1 MQARLNNISR
11 RRVNPW
17 LKQQPETYSNV
28 TTEPNLN
35 AESQPANRDKLVA
48 DLVSRSNLSATD
60 LNVRLLHLCLV
71 GARAGGTSQNLDWLL
86 RDALTQSTKV
96 VPDSPAPILEN
107 RTIAE
112 TTQPLTEEALEEHNR
127 TFTSFT
133 GRNSDGILPHS
144 DGLTSSASRYL
155 VPYSEVRATCSKSM
169 DTLSIP
175 TGRTRTLPRRDYIIS
190 LGSRSTTD
198 SEAWSD
204 PDIDRTQLIDIT
216 GTGALG
222 SATIPPHGQSA
233 LQNLY
238 DLLDGGAELS
248 DDVETLHTELRALR
262 TEVEHLRKA
271 DLPGNGTEVWPTL
284 HTVTCQDFSTPSTFL
299 EPPSYTWEKQHDHLH
314 GHRVVQPKSWE
325 FRHPEKPFTVYLEY
339 DCLLSKKKKRQE
351 QNSAASTLSSTALGD
366 NSIPTTHEYVHI
378 NSASLLESLKKFFS
392 TSPLLE
398 AYWAGGV
405 VDNNQTLHTPYYFF
419 YHVGDQLKA
428 YNSSLGDSTLEA
440 ELATFIEYLSAQS
453 VHIGDVVAKS
463 IYSRQIY
470 LKHLPFLFAPGT
482 LLVTESDGIHT
493 VVRQESAVNVQIT
506 SRESKSRPSLES
518 SDDISDA
525 CCSLEASEIRFDGRF
540 WAKTKPLQIRVS
552 SIRNQLITFNELD
565 HLPLELAPAAVRT
578 QLIQRGRKF
587 FDCRSSLYV
596 TCNANVNEVGMGDCV
611 RYMVDADAYRI
622 VHESGDRV
630 QHPIDRREGTEELLP
645 GDDPEDPFLLQL
657 PPRIQGFNMQDKT
670 WVSLLTA
677 GIEPVV
683 WDKAAFE
690 NLAIEKD
697 TKELI
702 QALIRNKI
710 KSDQSIDFVK
720 GKGTGLIVLLHG
732 GPGTGKTL
740 TAETVAEIAE
750 KPLYRITCG
759 AMGTTATEVEKNL
772 ESVFH
777 LGRRWGC
784 VVLLDEADVFLEQR
798 SLSDLARNA
807 LVSVFL
813 RVIEYFDGIMILTS
827 NRVATFD
834 EAFKSRIQL
843 ALHYQALDE
852 GQRRQVW
859 QSFVRNLESVDEP
872 VAIDDIKSR
881 IVELSKYSM
890 NGRQIRNVINTARQ
904 LARFKEEPLDFEHL
918 KRVIKV
924 SGRFDEYVRGV
935 NEVKDDEQWARE
947 NFIR

>member
-1 MQARLNNISR
+1 MPALHLITAQRKI
-11 RRVNPW
+11 NPW
-17 LKQQPETYSNV
+17 LKQQPETHGSV
-28 TTEPNLN
+28 TTQPN
-35 AESQPANRDKLVA
+35 AESQPPSRDKLVA
-48 DLVSRSNLSATD
+48 DLVSRSYLSATD
-60 LNVRLLHLCLV
+60 LNEKLLHLSLV
-71 GARAGGTSQNLDWLL
+71 GARTGGTSENLDRLL
-86 RDALTQSTKV
+86 RGALAQRTKEV
-96 VPDSPAPILEN
+96 LGDFAPILDN
-107 RTIAE
+107 RATAE
-112 TTQPLTEEALEEHNR
+112 ATCPLTEEALEQHNTVPPPR
-127 TFTSFT
+127 SIDRN
-133 GRNSDGILPHS
+133 GRPYNSSPVYRLIQS
-144 DGLTSSASRYL
+144 DLSDIW
-155 VPYSEVRATCSKSM
+155 ATVSKSM
-169 DTLSIP
+169 DASNNLR
-175 TGRTRTLPRRDYIIS
+175 GGTRSSRRDDMIS
-190 LGSRSTTD
+190 LESHSTAD
-198 SEAWSD
+198 SDSWSGPIVD
-204 PDIDRTQLIDIT
+204 GRQLIDIT
-216 GTGALG
+216 EAGTLNA
-222 SATIPPHGQSA
+222 ATIAPHGQSA

-238 DLLDGGAELS
+238 DLLDSGAELS
-248 DDVETLHTELRALR
+248 DDVGTLHAELRALR
-262 TEVEHLRKA
+262 TEVEQLRKA

-284 HTVTCQDFSTPSTFL
+284 HTIICPHSRTPLTFL
-299 EPPSYTWEKQHDHLH
+299 EYPSYTWEKQHDHLH
-314 GHRVVQPKSWE
+314 GHRVVQPRSWE
-325 FRHPEKPFTVYLEY
+325 SRHPEKPFTVYLEY
-339 DCLLSKKKKRQE
+339 DCLLSKKMKKQE
-351 QNSAASTLSSTALGD
+351 ESSAASSLPSVALGD
-366 NSIPTTHEYVHI
+366 DPIPTTHEYVHI
-378 NSASLLESLKKFFS
+378 NSTSLLGSLKKFFS
-392 TSPLLE
+392 ASQLLR

-405 VDNNQTLHTPYYFF
+405 VDQNQVLHAPYYFF
-419 YHVGDQLKA
+419 HHVGDQLKVFK
-428 YNSSLGDSTLEA
+428 SFLGDSTLEA
-440 ELATFIEYLSAQS
+440 ELATFIEYMSAQS
-453 VHIGDVVAKS
+453 VHIGDLMTKS
-463 IYSRQIY
+463 IVSRQIY

-482 LLVTESDGIHT
+482 LLATKHDDNYT
-493 VVRQESAVNVQIT
+493 VVCQRSALDVQIT
-506 SRESKSRPSLES
+506 SRESRPSLES
-518 SDDISDA
+518 DGDISDA
-525 CCSLEASEIRFDGRF
+525 NCSLDVSEIRFDGRF
-540 WAKTKPLQIRVS
+540 WAKTRPLQIRVS
-552 SIRNQLITFNELD
+552 SIRNQLIAFDELD
-565 HLPLELAPAAVRT
+565 HLPLDLAPAAVRS

-587 FDCRSSLYV
+587 FDCRLGLYV
-596 TCNANVNEVGMGDCV
+596 TCNAKVNEVGMGDCV

-630 QHPIDRREGTEELLP
+630 QHLTDRREGMEELFP
-645 GDDPEDPFLLQL
+645 GDDPEESFLLQL

-852 GQRRQVW
+852 GQRRRVW

-881 IVELSKYSM
+881 IAELSKYSM

-924 SGRFDEYVRGV
+924 SGKFDEYVRGV
-935 NEVKDDEQWARE
+935 VDAKSDEEWARE
-947 NFIR
+947 NYLR

>member
-1 MQARLNNISR
+1 MSARRINNSR
-11 RRVNPW
+11 YTVKPW
-17 LKQQPETYSNV
+17 LKQQPETHSNF
-28 TTEPNLN
+28 TTDPN
-35 AESQPANRDKLVA
+35 AELQPASL
-48 DLVSRSNLSATD
+48 LCLGHIFPLSATD
-60 LNVRLLHLCLV
+60 LNVKLLHLSLE
-71 GARAGGTSQNLDWLL
+71 GARIGGTSQNLDRLL
-86 RDALTQSTKV
+86 RDALTQSSKV
-96 VPDSPAPILEN
+96 IPDNPAPILED
-107 RTIAE
+107 RTTAE
-112 TTQPLTEEALEEHNR
+112 ITQPLTEEALQQHNR
-127 TFTSFT
+127 AFT
-133 GRNSDGILPHS
+133 GFTDCESDGFLSYSGGPSSLRSYYFVPHS
-144 DGLTSSASRYL
+144 
-155 VPYSEVRATCSKSM
+155 EV
-169 DTLSIP
+169 
-175 TGRTRTLPRRDYIIS
+175 
-190 LGSRSTTD
+190 
-198 SEAWSD
+198 
-204 PDIDRTQLIDIT
+204 
-216 GTGALG
+216 
-222 SATIPPHGQSA
+222 ATI
-233 LQNLY
+233 
-238 DLLDGGAELS
+238 
-248 DDVETLHTELRALR
+248 
-262 TEVEHLRKA
+262 
-271 DLPGNGTEVWPTL
+271 
-284 HTVTCQDFSTPSTFL
+284 
-299 EPPSYTWEKQHDHLH
+299 
-314 GHRVVQPKSWE
+314 
-325 FRHPEKPFTVYLEY
+325 
-339 DCLLSKKKKRQE
+339 
-351 QNSAASTLSSTALGD
+351 ALGD

-398 AYWAGGV
+398 AYWTGGV
-405 VDNNQTLHTPYYFF
+405 VDNNQMLHTPYYFF

-428 YNSSLGDSTLEA
+428 FSSSLGDGTLEA

-453 VHIGDVVAKS
+453 VHIGDVMARS
-463 IYSRQIY
+463 IDSRQIY

-493 VVRQESAVNVQIT
+493 VVRQKSAVNVQTT

-518 SDDISDA
+518 SDDISDV
-525 CCSLEASEIRFDGRF
+525 CCSLEVSEIRFDGRF
-540 WAKTKPLQIRVS
+540 WAKTTPLQIRVS
-552 SIRNQLITFNELD
+552 AIRNELISFNELD
-565 HLPLELAPAAVRT
+565 HFPLELAPEAVRT
-578 QLIQRGRKF
+578 QLIERGRKF
-587 FDCRSSLYV
+587 FDCRSGLYV

-918 KRVIKV
+918 KRVIK
-924 SGRFDEYVRGV
+924 G
-935 NEVKDDEQWARE
+935 
-947 NFIR
+947 

>member
-1 MQARLNNISR
+1 
-11 RRVNPW
+11 V
-17 LKQQPETYSNV
+17 
-28 TTEPNLN
+28 
-35 AESQPANRDKLVA
+35 
-48 DLVSRSNLSATD
+48 
-60 LNVRLLHLCLV
+60 H
-71 GARAGGTSQNLDWLL
+71 
-86 RDALTQSTKV
+86 
-96 VPDSPAPILEN
+96 
-107 RTIAE
+107 
-112 TTQPLTEEALEEHNR
+112 
-127 TFTSFT
+127 
-133 GRNSDGILPHS
+133 
-144 DGLTSSASRYL
+144 
-155 VPYSEVRATCSKSM
+155 
-169 DTLSIP
+169 P
-175 TGRTRTLPRRDYIIS
+175 T
-190 LGSRSTTD
+190 
-198 SEAWSD
+198 
-204 PDIDRTQLIDIT
+204 
-216 GTGALG
+216 
-222 SATIPPHGQSA
+222 
-233 LQNLY
+233 
-238 DLLDGGAELS
+238 
-248 DDVETLHTELRALR
+248 
-262 TEVEHLRKA
+262 
-271 DLPGNGTEVWPTL
+271 NGTTTHDTSAVL
-284 HTVTCQDFSTPSTFL
+284 QRL
-299 EPPSYTWEKQHDHLH
+299 AGKALPPSAPHH
-314 GHRVVQPKSWE
+314 
-325 FRHPEKPFTVYLEY
+325 
-339 DCLLSKKKKRQE
+339 
-351 QNSAASTLSSTALGD
+351 
-366 NSIPTTHEYVHI
+366 
-378 NSASLLESLKKFFS
+378 
-392 TSPLLE
+392 
-398 AYWAGGV
+398 
-405 VDNNQTLHTPYYFF
+405 
-419 YHVGDQLKA
+419 
-428 YNSSLGDSTLEA
+428 
-440 ELATFIEYLSAQS
+440 FIFDL
-453 VHIGDVVAKS
+453 
-463 IYSRQIY
+463 YS
-470 LKHLPFLFAPGT
+470 
-482 LLVTESDGIHT
+482 GIHT
-493 VVRQESAVNVQIT
+493 VVRQKSDVNVQIT

-525 CCSLEASEIRFDGRF
+525 CCSLEVSEIQFDGRF
-540 WAKTKPLQIRVS
+540 WAKTTPLQIRVS
-552 SIRNQLITFNELD
+552 AIRNQLISFNELD
-565 HLPLELAPAAVRT
+565 RLPLELAPDAVRT

-587 FDCRSSLYV
+587 FDCRSGLYV

-630 QHPIDRREGTEELLP
+630 QHPTDRREGTEELLP